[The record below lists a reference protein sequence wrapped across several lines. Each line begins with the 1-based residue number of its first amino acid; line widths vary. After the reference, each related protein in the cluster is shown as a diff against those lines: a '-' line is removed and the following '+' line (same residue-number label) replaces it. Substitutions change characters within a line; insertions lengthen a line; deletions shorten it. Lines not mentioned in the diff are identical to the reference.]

1 MKGWLREFKRSWQD
15 KSFVCSMAA
24 FALGYGAL
32 ALLGLLLSDKLFLG
46 VVCGIAGWQLAAWA
60 SGLGPQ
66 LLQLLQRLKILR

>member
-1 MKGWLREFKRSWQD
+1 MKLWLEEFKRSWHD
-15 KSFVCSMAA
+15 RSFVCSMAA
-24 FALGYGAL
+24 FILGYGVLL
-32 ALLGLLLSDKLFLG
+32 ALGLLLSDKLFLA

>member
-1 MKGWLREFKRSWQD
+1 VKGWLREFKRSWQD

-32 ALLGLLLSDKLFLG
+32 ALLGLLLSDKLFLV

-66 LLQLLQRLKILR
+66 LAKLLQRLKILR

>member
-66 LLQLLQRLKILR
+66 LAKLLDRKSVV

>member
-1 MKGWLREFKRSWQD
+1 MKSWLEEFKRSWHD
-15 KSFVCSMAA
+15 KNFVCSMAA

-32 ALLGLLLSDKLFLG
+32 LALGLLLSDKLFLA

-66 LLQLLQRLKILR
+66 LVELLQRLKILR